1 MDPVLS
7 NWKEPSS
14 VDPKENAKELCSL
27 ASISCFLVLLSTAGR
42 AAINPIY
49 QFSSSVVL
57 CNGDAILKCPF
68 GKEFACILEEGRL
81 WLYLWSVVSVGMS
94 RASNL
99 APDHCRRAWRTG
111 ENQISVFRCVSLV
124 AEATK
129 WASGEWLVL
138 WGKKFCRNNVYKMSS
153 QPSSCVSASFCLA
166 SVHVH
171 SCSLCRLWRPTWLPR
186 TATGSLWMR

>member
-27 ASISCFLVLLSTAGR
+27 VSISCFLVLLSTAGR

-57 CNGDAILKCPF
+57 CNGDAILKCSF
-68 GKEFACILEEGRL
+68 GKEFACILGEGRL
-81 WLYLWSVVSVGMS
+81 WLYLWSVVSIGLS

-99 APDHCRRAWRTG
+99 APGHCSRAWKDRG
-111 ENQISVFRCVSLV
+111 KSDICVQMCFSCGRGNQMGFRGMACFVR
-124 AEATK
+124 
-129 WASGEWLVL
+129 
-138 WGKKFCRNNVYKMSS
+138 KKFCRNNVYKMSS